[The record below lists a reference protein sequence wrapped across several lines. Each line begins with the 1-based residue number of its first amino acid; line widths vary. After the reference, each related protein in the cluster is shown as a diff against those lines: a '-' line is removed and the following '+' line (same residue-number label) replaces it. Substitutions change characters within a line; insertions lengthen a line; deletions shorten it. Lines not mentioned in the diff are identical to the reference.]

1 MCTTKPS
8 YDTKMLELYKAALK
22 AHIVRYMNELN
33 EGVKAGTLIQA
44 YNRVW
49 ESYEAYALLLA
60 KRVFAYLVFMLIV
73 RTVTSCWG
81 KHPWWRLLSKFIGK
95 PSSTRVLLGLSLMLT
110 CISSMSPGISISS
123 VIKKHWNLVSLW
135 PWSPLTS
142 NSSQSFMKSTSGKQL
157 SIMTRCLRRI
167 RISNQWSTSTSSTIS
182 PSLRNSFRRNLFAS
196 IYLKLNTSNRAKFP
210 YLKVPVLIHKKC
222 YFNCLRRDW
231 LKIILIFCFVIPTDC
246 PFCWRMNKSM

>member
-81 KHPWWRLLSKFIGK
+81 KHP
-95 PSSTRVLLGLSLMLT
+95 
-110 CISSMSPGISISS
+110 
-123 VIKKHWNLVSLW
+123 
-135 PWSPLTS
+135 
-142 NSSQSFMKSTSGKQL
+142 
-157 SIMTRCLRRI
+157 
-167 RISNQWSTSTSSTIS
+167 
-182 PSLRNSFRRNLFAS
+182 
-196 IYLKLNTSNRAKFP
+196 
-210 YLKVPVLIHKKC
+210 
-222 YFNCLRRDW
+222 
-231 LKIILIFCFVIPTDC
+231 
-246 PFCWRMNKSM
+246 